1 MRNTTEE
8 VDVTTYQ
15 GAPLVN
21 FGNTTLRACADKVK
35 EDLERLDET
44 LKERLEWSDTDMLG
58 AIVSFLDTQTW
69 QQPLPADDSDDEYN
83 SSSIKKCSR
92 ANSITLQAAT
102 RGKRC

>member
-1 MRNTTEE
+1 MKNTTEE

-21 FGNTTLRACADKVK
+21 FGNTTLKACADKVK

-69 QQPLPADDSDDEYN
+69 QQPLPADDSDDEDN